1 MVDLLTKGPTIVFCT
16 IVGLYSSN
24 GLSTLVSTD
33 IQCQRNLNS
42 NQVTITQHAESE
54 GVTLRTQS
62 GSSIFISQNGGIS
75 VYELPTSQ
83 FPLLLESVSNARW
96 EIRSDCMVTE
106 VGASQDLTE

>member
-1 MVDLLTKGPTIVFCT
+1 MVDLLTKGPTIVFCA

-42 NQVTITQHAESE
+42 NQVTITQHGESE
-54 GVTLRTQS
+54 GVTLRTHS
-62 GSSIFISQNGGIS
+62 GSSIFVAQNGGIS

-83 FPLLLESVSNARW
+83 FPLLVESVSKVRW
-96 EIRSDCMVTE
+96 EIRNDCMITE
-106 VGASQDLTE
+106 IGLSQDITE